1 MQTKSKIQL
10 IKEAFEIKESFRKGL
25 VTLMDKYLIEDSVL
39 SFDGTKIRDHK
50 NGYFVVE
57 TEYSSIEEAMK
68 EFDLGNSVRIIE
80 NQIFQVGKT
89 YDKLSSIKDKDHKII
104 DISTGMMIKNEA
116 E

>member
-1 MQTKSKIQL
+1 
-10 IKEAFEIKESFRKGL
+10 
-25 VTLMDKYLIEDSVL
+25 
-39 SFDGTKIRDHK
+39 
-50 NGYFVVE
+50 
-57 TEYSSIEEAMK
+57 MK